1 MNEYIPDFAEI
12 APESYLRLLQI
23 QITEHNSEICA
34 LFDNEGDGIFSGTL
48 LSGIL
53 WGLEKLSFYEEYFSS
68 SVKLLALLHQYDK
81 GGKFTNRP
89 FNSLHELF
97 LPWIKQTQAKNETRI
112 TVLRNITSD
121 FPELGNKLLIDILQ
135 WRNTFSN
142 PVALPVYDNIV
153 ASFDRNISE
162 NDYKKIVEDYSDILI
177 EIIAEGE
184 ISISEIVDNLDS
196 FYSATSSRIIEFFEK
211 NNVFDSLD
219 EEQKY
224 KTWYSLNLII
234 RKHKYFN
241 KSKWAFSSD
250 TISKLED
257 FANFCTPTDVLEKYK
272 ILFSEWS
279 HNLYDKDGEDYN
291 IKEKNVLDKRI
302 SALREIISVHGIK
315 VIYTYIDS
323 DLMARNIAITM
334 GSMLS
339 ELDTNSIF
347 PEIFNSENEN
357 IKNFYGYF
365 LRSADNEKLLEIID
379 RTKWNE
385 KSRLEFFISLNFEKQ
400 NWELAEK
407 ELTSPTDY
415 WKSINYLPLQS
426 ISDLTDAIIKIL
438 NVKRYDYALLCL
450 FAQLY
455 NKREINNDLLLEAL
469 LENDKLIDVYDLHE
483 LIKYCQKQELD
494 HEKMI
499 LIEWKYLTSIHDNGD
514 IRPVNLY
521 KELQT
526 NPDFFIEILSFA
538 FKEEGDEN
546 EKVLTEQERANSL
559 SAYNLLHK
567 WKIIPGLENG
577 NLNDD
582 FLKKWITE
590 VQKKAT
596 NVKTAFNCKSNN
608 WAFVISFSSR

>member
-1 MNEYIPDFAEI
+1 M
-12 APESYLRLLQI
+12 LQI

-81 GGKFTNRP
+81 GGKITNRP
-89 FNSLHELF
+89 FYSLHELF

-279 HNLYDKDGEDYN
+279 YNLYDKDDEDYN

-379 RTKWNE
+379 RTKWNGVIL
-385 KSRLEFFISLNFEKQ
+385 KS
-400 NWELAEK
+400 
-407 ELTSPTDY
+407 
-415 WKSINYLPLQS
+415 
-426 ISDLTDAIIKIL
+426 
-438 NVKRYDYALLCL
+438 C
-450 FAQLY
+450 
-455 NKREINNDLLLEAL
+455 
-469 LENDKLIDVYDLHE
+469 
-483 LIKYCQKQELD
+483 
-494 HEKMI
+494 
-499 LIEWKYLTSIHDNGD
+499 G
-514 IRPVNLY
+514 
-521 KELQT
+521 
-526 NPDFFIEILSFA
+526 
-538 FKEEGDEN
+538 
-546 EKVLTEQERANSL
+546 
-559 SAYNLLHK
+559 
-567 WKIIPGLENG
+567 
-577 NLNDD
+577 
-582 FLKKWITE
+582 
-590 VQKKAT
+590 
-596 NVKTAFNCKSNN
+596 
-608 WAFVISFSSR
+608 